1 MDGWMDSYD
10 THTRGAFVSLL
21 FYYAQ
26 YGYVDGRTFG
36 RHRHRHR
43 FHTEEYPPPTLVEHI
58 QMVYTINFPLLT
70 CWARVAVGLYVIMFT

>member
-26 YGYVDGRTFG
+26 YGYVDGRNFG
-36 RHRHRHR
+36 RRRHRHR
-43 FHTEEYPPPTLVEHI
+43 FHTEEYPLPPWLMHI
-58 QMVYTINFPLLT
+58 QMVYTIHFFLF
-70 CWARVAVGLYVIMFT
+70 CFVGLELQ

>member
-1 MDGWMDSYD
+1 MDGWIRTTL
-10 THTRGAFVSLL
+10 THGELSFPSF

-43 FHTEEYPPPTLVEHI
+43 FHTEEYPLPPWLMHI
-58 QMVYTINFPLLT
+58 QMVYTIHFFLF
-70 CWARVAVGLYVIMFT
+70 CFVGLELQ